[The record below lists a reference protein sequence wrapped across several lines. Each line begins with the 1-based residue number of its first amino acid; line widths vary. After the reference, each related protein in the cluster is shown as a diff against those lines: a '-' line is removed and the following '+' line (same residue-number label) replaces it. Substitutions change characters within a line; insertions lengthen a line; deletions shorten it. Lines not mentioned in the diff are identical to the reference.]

1 MPWIHTPELAYALE
15 AMRVTEEMREQGVE
29 LDQDQAQELAHANL
43 GPPVKWIAR
52 MPELTERAR
61 QILDQR
67 TRTLALDQHEL
78 DHKRRQ
84 PHDHGRLREERVEV
98 EQDHDRLQM
107 MGLDQTAPE
116 PRTTTAPEIL
126 ETSAASAPGQ
136 GRGRSR
142 GRGRQ
147 QGAVRKKKCAKM
159 TPMEKF
165 LAESMDAVHFEDE
178 E

>member
-1 MPWIHTPELAYALE
+1 MLWLHTPELAYTLE
-15 AMRVTEEMREQGVE
+15 AIRVTRQMREQGVE
-29 LDQDQAQELAHANL
+29 LDQDQAQELARANL

-67 TRTLALDQHEL
+67 TRQLALDQHEL
-78 DHKRRQ
+78 DHTRRQ
-84 PHDHGRLREERVEV
+84 VHDHGRLREERVDLDR
-98 EQDHDRLQM
+98 DHDRLQL
-107 MGLDQTAPE
+107 MGIDQTAPE

-126 ETSAASAPGQ
+126 EPSAASAVDQ
-136 GRGRSR
+136 GRGGSR

-147 QGAVRKKKCAKM
+147 QGADRNRKK
-159 TPMEKF
+159 TTIEKI
-165 LAESMDAVHFEDE
+165 LAEGRDAVDFEDE